1 MYPAVHAPRAKAKIL
16 KTAFPFFFTGPLKGM
31 AGLCLAALAAAA
43 VQAAT
48 VPASGYSPNEAQ
60 ANQRVDL
67 LDSEFSQS
75 RNMFTWC
82 DYQGH
87 LWVGKVDPATGNI
100 TNPTYKLIDSDA
112 ITPSEMS
119 ITTNGP
125 EWVSTATGDHIVYT
139 KFLAGQT
146 PSAKTARLAYAQ
158 LNTDGS
164 VNSVTV
170 LGPDL
175 PRNAPYASDDEGDA
189 NPRISYVDQYNRH
202 YWRYLNDDTSE
213 TKVKGMQATP
223 KPVSVRFVRGAN
235 ALVYSQDVNGV
246 KQVFMLKLDSGKLT
260 QITTDDGD
268 KDLRTVPWMW
278 SAPEFNGKQ
287 VLMTTVNETEL
298 RFYRLMDKDGDGV
311 STWTLFN
318 TITMPA
324 GSTVASPEPFTYNG
338 KSYVSLAL
346 TQTAIG
352 YPSSIWLG
360 TVNPKNAAFWKVS
373 DDSSPRV
380 RMDPEVYITDNGPV
394 VFYNRFDPSKATGDQ
409 PPWCSACSEGLF
421 RSTSGILPSN

>member
-31 AGLCLAALAAAA
+31 AGLCLAALAAGA

-60 ANQRVDL
+60 ANARVDL

-87 LWVGKVDPATGNI
+87 LWVGKIDPATGNI
-100 TNPTYKLIDSDA
+100 LNPTYKLIDSDA
-112 ITPSEMS
+112 ITPAEMS

-170 LGPDL
+170 LGPDV

-202 YWRYLNDDTSE
+202 YWRYLNDETSE
-213 TKVKGMQATP
+213 TKVKGMKATP

-287 VLMTTVNETEL
+287 VLMTTVNE
-298 RFYRLMDKDGDGV
+298 
-311 STWTLFN
+311 
-318 TITMPA
+318 
-324 GSTVASPEPFTYNG
+324 
-338 KSYVSLAL
+338 
-346 TQTAIG
+346 IG
-352 YPSSIWLG
+352 RAH
-360 TVNPKNAAFWKVS
+360 V
-373 DDSSPRV
+373 
-380 RMDPEVYITDNGPV
+380 
-394 VFYNRFDPSKATGDQ
+394 
-409 PPWCSACSEGLF
+409 
-421 RSTSGILPSN
+421 